1 MSGDMPRSAASAPSG
16 LAVDIGD
23 APSIGDFVLRR
34 LRLDIISTQLKPGM
48 KLPFGFLTERYGVG
62 ISPLR
67 DALSQL
73 AGDGLV
79 VLKSQKGFWV
89 APVSPEDLKDVSDIR
104 RRVEMMALELAIDR
118 GDPAWGGRVQAAYR
132 GFIAVKQRIGD
143 ETPINDEWEA
153 SHRAFHMALFS
164 ACASPVL
171 LRFCEQIH
179 DRFHRYRR
187 MALPTKSFMG
197 ALADDHGEMME
208 AALRGDKPAALDLLD
223 RHIAH
228 SCRLIEENIR
238 FVQTPGAPRR
248 GATL

>member
-1 MSGDMPRSAASAPSG
+1 MRRSTLAVPPP
-16 LAVDIGD
+16 AVDIGD

-48 KLPFGFLTERYGVG
+48 KLPFGFLAQRYGVG
-62 ISPLR
+62 VSPLR

-104 RRVEMMALELAIDR
+104 RRIEIMALDLAIDR
-118 GDPAWGGRVQAAYR
+118 GDPGWDGRVR
-132 GFIAVKQRIGD
+132 GAFERWCGVKQRIGD
-143 ETPINDEWEA
+143 DTPINDEWEA
-153 SHRAFHMALFS
+153 RHRAFHMALFS
-164 ACASPVL
+164 ACGSPVL
-171 LRFCEQIH
+171 LRFCEQLH

-197 ALADDHGEMME
+197 ALADDHAEMMD
-208 AALRGDKPAALDLLD
+208 AALRRDKPLALQLLE

-228 SCRLIEENIR
+228 SCQLIEDNIR
-238 FVQTPGAPRR
+238 FDSSPALGDREPG
-248 GATL
+248 